1 MNSHFSFF
9 IRQNLLASAL
19 LTEKSVSIAQNALTS
34 KRRERERERERNGT
48 STLQV
53 LPLKGENNNNNS
65 NKKKKKKNL
74 LWRIESIIMSDKSAK
89 KKKGGGKSTLEETL
103 KKYRK
108 GEKAAAKI
116 MIEVARDRAALDARS
131 EAQQERVR
139 RQAEQER
146 QRQEEKLKKANAKL
160 LKERE
165 AALAASQAGGH
176 QQQQV
181 IHVPTSLLAR
191 QKATIDC
198 LKRTREQ
205 MTNSELKA
213 LLGFDT
219 HLDKQSE
226 LFLTLKANEK
236 IFYDEKKDTL
246 KYKPKFDIRNKN
258 ELLGLIL
265 KHMDGVLEEDL
276 GDSYDGVLVDAMKLE
291 ESGKVWRVQNSE
303 TRKWVTY
310 PRVNVM
316 EDDGA
321 DNNKEG
327 VEEEEENINKELI
340 DEEFVKMYTEVK
352 IPDEDA
358 EFDKELRKVN
368 MEPAAKR
375 SFRKVSREELEA
387 EKKLMKKKKR
397 APNFERMKLT
407 NVHMKDLFKGDA
419 PDALV

>member
-1 MNSHFSFF
+1 
-9 IRQNLLASAL
+9 
-19 LTEKSVSIAQNALTS
+19 
-34 KRRERERERERNGT
+34 
-48 STLQV
+48 
-53 LPLKGENNNNNS
+53 LPLKGENNNNN
-65 NKKKKKKNL
+65 KKKKKNL

>member
-1 MNSHFSFF
+1 LNSHFFLFHSSKFARKCTTDREKRF
-9 IRQNLLASAL
+9 DSA
-19 LTEKSVSIAQNALTS
+19 
-34 KRRERERERERNGT
+34 KRTHEQTQRERERERNGT

-65 NKKKKKKNL
+65 NNNNKKKNL

>member
-1 MNSHFSFF
+1 MSETHH
-9 IRQNLLASAL
+9 RHHHHHHQ
-19 LTEKSVSIAQNALTS
+19 
-34 KRRERERERERNGT
+34 
-48 STLQV
+48 
-53 LPLKGENNNNNS
+53 
-65 NKKKKKKNL
+65 
-74 LWRIESIIMSDKSAK
+74 IIMSGK
-89 KKKGGGKSTLEETL
+89 KKSSKSGGKSTLEETL

-116 MIEVARDRAALDARS
+116 MIDVARDRAALDARS
-131 EAQQERVR
+131 EAQQDRIR

-160 LKERE
+160 LKDRE
-165 AALAASQAGGH
+165 AALQAQAGGN
-176 QQQQV
+176 QPQQV
-181 IHVPTSLLAR
+181 LHVPTSLLAR

-236 IFYDEKKDTL
+236 ILYDEKRDTL
-246 KYKPKFDIRNKN
+246 KYKPKFDIQNKN
-258 ELLGLIL
+258 ELLGLIV
-265 KHMDGVLEEDL
+265 KHADGVLEEDL
-276 GDSYDGVLVDAMKLE
+276 GDSYDGVLVDTMKLE

-310 PRVNVM
+310 PRVSVVD
-316 EDDGA
+316 EDGA
-321 DNNKEG
+321 NNKEG
-327 VEEEEENINKELI
+327 EEEEEENVNKELI
-340 DEEFVKMYTEVK
+340 DEEFVKMYAEVK
-352 IPDEDA
+352 IPEEEA
-358 EFDKELRKVN
+358 EFDKELRKAN

>member
-1 MNSHFSFF
+1 M
-9 IRQNLLASAL
+9 LASAL

>member
-1 MNSHFSFF
+1 LNFF
-9 IRQNLLASAL
+9 IRQKFARECNREKRFDSA
-19 LTEKSVSIAQNALTS
+19 
-34 KRRERERERERNGT
+34 KRTHEHTQRERERERGTAPARTRSFFERERTTTTTIIIIIIIKEESSLAN
-48 STLQV
+48 
-53 LPLKGENNNNNS
+53 
-65 NKKKKKKNL
+65 
-74 LWRIESIIMSDKSAK
+74 RINFIMSDKSAK

-310 PRVNVM
+310 PRMSVM

-321 DNNKEG
+321 DNSKEG

-358 EFDKELRKVN
+358 EFDKELRKAN

>member
-1 MNSHFSFF
+1 MFSSSIGLNQIFTF
-9 IRQNLLASAL
+9 VLLSRH
-19 LTEKSVSIAQNALTS
+19 S
-34 KRRERERERERNGT
+34 KATTRTVARRERKENTRVARDRRERKRKRGERR
-48 STLQV
+48 
-53 LPLKGENNNNNS
+53 EE
-65 NKKKKKKNL
+65 KKKKKK
-74 LWRIESIIMSDKSAK
+74 K
-89 KKKGGGKSTLEETL
+89 KKSEKMSEKSGKKRKSKGGKSTLEETL

-116 MIEVARDRAALDARS
+116 MIEVARDRVALDARS
-131 EAQQERVR
+131 EAQQERIR

-165 AALAASQAGGH
+165 LAAAGAH
-176 QQQQV
+176 TNQQQQQV

-219 HLDKQSE
+219 HIDKQSE

-236 IFYDEKKDTL
+236 ISYDERRDTL

-258 ELLGLIL
+258 ELLGLIF
-265 KHMDGVLEEDL
+265 KHVDGVLEEDL
-276 GDSYDGVLVDAMKLE
+276 GDSYDGVLVDVMKLE
-291 ESGKVWRVQNSE
+291 EGKKVWRVQNSE

-310 PRVNVM
+310 PRVSVM
-316 EDDGA
+316 EEDVSGGGA
-321 DNNKEG
+321 SKERD
-327 VEEEEENINKELI
+327 EEENINKELL
-340 DEEFVKMYTEVK
+340 DEEFVKMYAEVK
-352 IPDEDA
+352 IPEDED
-358 EFDKELRKVN
+358 EFDKELRRVN
-368 MEPAAKR
+368 IEPAAKR

-387 EKKLMKKKKR
+387 EKKMMKKKKR

>member
-1 MNSHFSFF
+1 LNFF
-9 IRQNLLASAL
+9 IRQKFARECNREKRFDSA
-19 LTEKSVSIAQNALTS
+19 
-34 KRRERERERERNGT
+34 KRTHEHTQRERERERGTAPARTRSFFERERTTTTTIIIIIIIKEESSLAN
-48 STLQV
+48 
-53 LPLKGENNNNNS
+53 
-65 NKKKKKKNL
+65 
-74 LWRIESIIMSDKSAK
+74 RINFIMSDKSAK

-310 PRVNVM
+310 PRVSVM

-321 DNNKEG
+321 DNSKEG

-358 EFDKELRKVN
+358 EFDKELRKAN

>member
-1 MNSHFSFF
+1 LNSHFSFF